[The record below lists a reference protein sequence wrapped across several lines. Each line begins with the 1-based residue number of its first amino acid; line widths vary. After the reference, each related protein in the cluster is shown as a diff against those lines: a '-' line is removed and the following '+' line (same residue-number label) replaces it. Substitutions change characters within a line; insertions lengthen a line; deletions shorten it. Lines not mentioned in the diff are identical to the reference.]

1 MPFSAKNI
9 IAIVGASNN
18 PDKYGYKVLADLQ
31 SADWHLI
38 PINPKEENILD
49 LKVYRSILDVP
60 EKIDGVVF
68 VTKPEVTEQVLLE
81 VKKLGIKDVW
91 FQPGAAS
98 DGAVS
103 FCKIND
109 INYINDA
116 CIMVEKKNL
125 K

>member
-1 MPFSAKNI
+1 MPFSAKNT

-18 PDKYGYKVLADLQ
+18 PDKYGYKVLADLK

-49 LKVYRSILDVP
+49 LKVYHSILDVP

-81 VKKLGIKDVW
+81 VKQLGIKDVW
-91 FQPGAAS
+91 FQPGAAN

-103 FCKIND
+103 FCQTND
-109 INYINDA
+109 ITYINDA
-116 CIMVEKKNL
+116 CIMVQKKNL
-125 K
+125 

>member
-1 MPFSAKNI
+1 MPFSSKNT

-18 PDKYGYKVLADLQ
+18 PDKYGHKVLADLQ
-31 SADWHLI
+31 SAGWHLI
-38 PINPKEENILD
+38 PINPKEENILG
-49 LKVYRSILDVP
+49 LKVYASILQVP
-60 EKIDGVVF
+60 EKIDAVVF

-81 VKKLGIKDVW
+81 VKQLGIKDVW

-116 CIMVEKKNL
+116 CIMAQKKNL

>member
-1 MPFSAKNI
+1 MPFSAKNT

-31 SADWHLI
+31 SAGWHLI
-38 PINPKEENILD
+38 PINPKAE
-49 LKVYRSILDVP
+49 SILGLQAYPSILQVT
-60 EKIDGVVF
+60 EKIDAVVF

-81 VKKLGIKDVW
+81 VKQLGIKDVW
-91 FQPGAAS
+91 FQQGASSETVIA
-98 DGAVS
+98 
-103 FCKIND
+103 FCQANS

-116 CIMVEKKNL
+116 CIMVQKKNL